1 MSEPILLWC
10 DYYSMIPILVYF
22 IGIYTGFYVDKV
34 PEALS
39 FVLFTFLND
48 QSTKMI
54 KALPYPEFMW
64 DITRRPEGA
73 FNTDYFSRNGLAKKE
88 APGFPS
94 GHMAGI
100 TSFCLYML
108 LRKKGDLDWKTFI
121 GENISIV
128 GISIFAVGMMGF
140 ARWYKNCHNLFQI
153 CGGILYGGLTTYL
166 YYDIIGK
173 NLIN

>member
-1 MSEPILLWC
+1 MVDPVLLLC
-10 DYYSMIPILVYF
+10 DYYSMTPILIYIFGIYIGVYF
-22 IGIYTGFYVDKV
+22 NVL
-34 PEALS
+34 PEAVS

-48 QSTKMI
+48 QLTKMI

-73 FNTDYFSRNGLAKKE
+73 YNTDYFSRNGPVKKD

-108 LRKKGDLDWKTFI
+108 LRKKGDMDWSVFI
-121 GENISIV
+121 EENVGLIFISV
-128 GISIFAVGMMGF
+128 FAVVFMGF
-140 ARWYKNCHNLFQI
+140 SRWYKTCHNMFQI
-153 CGGILYGGLTTYL
+153 CGGILYGGVTTYL
-166 YYDIIGK
+166 YYNIIGK